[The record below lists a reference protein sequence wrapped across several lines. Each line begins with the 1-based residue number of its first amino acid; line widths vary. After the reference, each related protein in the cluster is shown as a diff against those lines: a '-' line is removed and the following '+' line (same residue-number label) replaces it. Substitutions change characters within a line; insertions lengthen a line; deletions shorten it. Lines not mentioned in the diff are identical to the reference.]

1 MKNAKHGYLK
11 SGLALQLWAFVMAL
25 GLSFGAA
32 AQSASSADA
41 AIAIAQQWLAA
52 ADADK
57 AAAMW
62 EQSSPLMKKKEDQA
76 FWISYI
82 AIQRNTLGQ
91 PAGQRVWVAMERE
104 IDNPALPPG
113 EFASITFVSPFSK
126 TRAWEKV
133 ALVRNGSQWLPVGY
147 QYGALQPTAA
157 PAK

>member
-1 MKNAKHGYLK
+1 MGNAKHGDLRI
-11 SGLALQLWAFVMAL
+11 SLALRLWALLLAL

-32 AQSASSADA
+32 AQSTSSADA
-41 AIAIAQQWLAA
+41 AITVAQQWLAA

-57 AAAMW
+57 AAVMW

-76 FWISYI
+76 FWVNYI
-82 AIQRNTLGQ
+82 ATMRGALGS
-91 PAGQRVWVAMERE
+91 PASQRVWVAIERE

-113 EFASITFVSPFSK
+113 EFTSVTFVSPFSK

-133 ALVRNGSQWLPVGY
+133 ALVRNGNQWVPVGF
-147 QYGALQPTAA
+147 QYGALQATPA